1 MEEFQKRMSARK
13 LKEANDQAEKQ
24 KEMGVVAFPVVFH
37 MNILGTSME
46 NAKETFEIL
55 GKILREFEDL
65 SDVKGE
71 FDG

>member
-1 MEEFQKRMSARK
+1 MEEFEKRMSARK
-13 LKEANDQAEKQ
+13 LKEAHEQAEKQ
-24 KEMGVVAFPVVFH
+24 KEMGIVTFPVVFQ

-71 FDG
+71 INA